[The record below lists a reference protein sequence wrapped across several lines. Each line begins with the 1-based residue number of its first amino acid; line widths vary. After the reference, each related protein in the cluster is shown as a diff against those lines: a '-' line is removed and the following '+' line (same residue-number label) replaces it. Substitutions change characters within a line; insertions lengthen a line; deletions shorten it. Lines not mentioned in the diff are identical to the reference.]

1 MNTIILPDKESWDSL
16 CRRPAVKDDLK
27 NIVSEII
34 NAVRSEKDKALFRYS
49 EKFNGVLLRN
59 LKVTPEEITEAAELT
74 GDDLKLAIITAKN
87 NIEKFHSAQLN
98 PEPAVETS
106 AGIRCWR
113 KSVAIE
119 RAGLYIPGGSA
130 PLFSTVLMLGI
141 PAKLAGCREIAICTP
156 PGKDGKIHPL
166 ILYTAGLIGITEIYK
181 TGGAQAIAAMAF
193 GTESIPGVYKIFGP
207 GNQYVTKAK
216 QLVQEEGIAI
226 DLPAGPSEVL
236 VISDGGANP
245 EFIASDLLSQ
255 AEHGPDSQVIFLTDS
270 PGMIEKV
277 KSRIEEQLK
286 SLPRKEIAGRAL
298 EHSKLILL
306 SSLDDCISF
315 SNKYAPEHLIINTAE
330 PAKLSEKVIN
340 AGSVF
345 LGPYSCESAGDYASG
360 TNHTLPTNGFAR
372 NYSGVSTDS
381 FMKKITFQEITEE
394 GIRILGPVIELMA
407 GAESLNGHKNAV
419 SIRLKSIRN
428 GRSK

>member
-1 MNTIILPDKESWDSL
+1 MKTIILPDKESWDSL
-16 CRRPAVKDDLK
+16 CRRPAVKEDLTDT
-27 NIVSEII
+27 VREII
-34 NAVRSEKDKALFRYS
+34 DAVRSEKDRALFRFS
-49 EKFNGVLLRN
+49 GKFDGVILHD
-59 LKVTPEEITEAAELT
+59 LKVTPEEMILAAELT
-74 GDDLKLAIITAKN
+74 GSELKNAITTAKE
-87 NIEKFHSAQLN
+87 NIEKFHSAQLQS
-98 PEPAVETS
+98 EPAVETS
-106 AGIRCWR
+106 SGIRCWR

-156 PGKDGKIHPL
+156 PGKDGKINPL
-166 ILYTAGLIGITEIYK
+166 ILYTAGLLGITEIYK

-193 GTESIPGVYKIFGP
+193 GTETIPRVYKIFGP

-216 QLVQEEGIAI
+216 ELVQEEGTAI

-298 EHSKLILL
+298 VNSKLILL
-306 SSLDDCISF
+306 PSLDDCMDF
-315 SNKYAPEHLIINTAE
+315 SNRYAPEHLIINTAG
-330 PAKLSEKVIN
+330 PAGLSEKVIN

-360 TNHTLPTNGFAR
+360 TNHTLPTSGFAR

-394 GIRILGPVIELMA
+394 GITILGPVIELMA

-428 GRSK
+428 GRNK

>member
-1 MNTIILPDKESWDSL
+1 MNTIILPGKESWDSL

-255 AEHGPDSQVIFLTDS
+255 AEHGPDSQVVCLTDS

-330 PAKLSEKVIN
+330 PAELSDKVIN